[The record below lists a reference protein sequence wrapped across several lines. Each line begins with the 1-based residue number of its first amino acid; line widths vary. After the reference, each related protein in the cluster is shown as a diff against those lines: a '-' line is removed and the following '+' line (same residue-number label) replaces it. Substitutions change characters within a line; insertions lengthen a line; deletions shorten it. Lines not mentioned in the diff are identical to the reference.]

1 MEQSKTC
8 NRDLAA
14 DRYCAC
20 RPGCRGLL
28 RIALVLTT
36 ALLTGCAFWGLS
48 GNTAEPMVIVVS
60 NQAPAFNQV
69 AREITRRYPARSEVW
84 LVGDSDAARART
96 LRRLQESDARLIAA
110 IGLPAALAARTLS
123 GKRVIFCQVFHYEDN
138 NLVTPWMKGVSAIP
152 SLSEQFR
159 AWKSLA
165 PDLRRVVVFT
175 GPGLRGLIQESRS
188 AARANQIELLHVPV
202 RSDKETLFAYKRI
215 APQVQGLWL
224 VPDNRVL
231 SSETIRE
238 LLAYSVKEGKQ
249 VSVPSPELLAFGALL
264 SAGSDYGDIAER
276 VVARA
281 RQSWGRSEL
290 PGPAM
295 EPLQRA
301 QINVSARM
309 LEQFRLR
316 LPPSLRGALYEP

>member
-1 MEQSKTC
+1 MEKSKTC
-8 NRDLAA
+8 DRDLVTSP
-14 DRYCAC
+14 YCA
-20 RPGCRGLL
+20 RSVARQGLL
-28 RIALVLTT
+28 CIAVMLTM
-36 ALLTGCAFWGLS
+36 ALLTSCTFWGLS

-60 NQAPAFNQV
+60 NDAPAFSQV
-69 AREITRRYPARSEVW
+69 AREITHRYPIRTEVL
-84 LVGDSDAARART
+84 LVGDSDAAHART
-96 LRRLQESDARLIAA
+96 LKRLQESEARLVVA
-110 IGLPAALAARTLS
+110 IGLPAALAARTLT

-138 NLVTPWMKGVSAIP
+138 NLVTPWMKGVSAMP

-165 PDLRRVVVFT
+165 PDLRRVAVLT
-175 GPGLRGLIQESRS
+175 GPGLQGLLQESRS
-188 AARANQIELLHVPV
+188 AASAYQIDLLHVPV

-215 APQVQGLWL
+215 ASQVQGLWL
-224 VPDNRVL
+224 VPDNRIL

-238 LLAYSVKEGKQ
+238 LLAHSVREGKQ
-249 VSVPSPELLAFGALL
+249 VSAPNPELLAFGALL
-264 SAGSDYGDIAER
+264 SASSDYGDIAER

-290 PGPAM
+290 PGPAI

-309 LEQFRLR
+309 LEQFNLR
-316 LPPSLRGALYEP
+316 LPPALRGRLYAP

>member
-1 MEQSKTC
+1 
-8 NRDLAA
+8 
-14 DRYCAC
+14 
-20 RPGCRGLL
+20 
-28 RIALVLTT
+28 
-36 ALLTGCAFWGLS
+36 
-48 GNTAEPMVIVVS
+48 MVIVVS
-60 NQAPAFNQV
+60 NDAPAFSQV
-69 AREITRRYPARSEVW
+69 AREITHRYPVGAEIWR
-84 LVGDSDAARART
+84 VGDSDAARART
-96 LRRLQESDARLIAA
+96 LRRLQESEVRLVVA

-138 NLVTPWMKGVSAIP
+138 NLVTPWMKGVSAMP

-159 AWKSLA
+159 AWKSIA
-165 PDLRRVVVFT
+165 PDLRRVAVLT
-175 GPGLRGLIQESRS
+175 GPGLQGLIQESRS
-188 AARANQIELLHVPV
+188 AASVFQIDLLHVPV

-215 APQVQGLWL
+215 ASQVQGLWL

-238 LLAYSVKEGKQ
+238 LLAYSVREGKQ
-249 VSVPSPELLAFGALL
+249 VSAPSPELLAFGALL

-309 LEQFRLR
+309 LEQFSLR
-316 LPPSLRGALYEP
+316 LPPALRGRLYEP